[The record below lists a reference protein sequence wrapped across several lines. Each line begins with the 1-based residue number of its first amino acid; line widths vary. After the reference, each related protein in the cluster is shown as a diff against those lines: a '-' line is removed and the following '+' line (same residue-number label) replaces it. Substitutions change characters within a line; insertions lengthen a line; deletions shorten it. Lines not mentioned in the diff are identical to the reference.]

1 VGKKIL
7 PYWIQKDTCHIL
19 IYKLNCM
26 NVGGVDFE
34 AKLM

>member
-19 IYKLNCM
+19 IYKLNYM
-26 NVGGVDFE
+26 NDSGVDLE

>member
-7 PYWIQKDTCHIL
+7 PCWIQKDTCHNL
-19 IYKLNCM
+19 IYELIYM

-34 AKLM
+34 ANLM